1 MPLKYIKVRA
11 RSAKEGSAAV
21 GWSLALLGPACFAVD
36 KEAIAMFLKS
46 VINCPGLLRGTTFLN
61 TLTRRGIS
69 CLIYRR
75 EWRLEGAHMT
85 DCLGAPDSALFV
97 IFR

>member
-1 MPLKYIKVRA
+1 MPLKYIRVRA

-46 VINCPGLLRGTTFLN
+46 VINCPGLLRGAKFLN

-69 CLIYRR
+69 CLIYQRK
-75 EWRLEGAHMT
+75 WRAGGAHRT
-85 DCLGAPDSALFV
+85 DCLEARDSALFV